1 MEAVPVHVGVMDS
14 GKPGTVVTLQVDR
27 LSAARRLGRAALRG
41 LAVSG
46 VGSVVTL
53 VPLLHACGLFTVLLV
68 GPLVAAFSLRAS
80 VLLGEGEVACP
91 RCPAP
96 VKIPARLAGWPAR
109 VHCGACGAMVELKPA
124 PAEKPA

>member
-14 GKPGTVVTLQVDR
+14 QRPGTVVTLQVDS

-41 LAVSG
+41 LMVSG
-46 VGSVVTL
+46 VGLGVTL
-53 VPLLHACGLFTVLLV
+53 LPLLHACGLFTVLLV

-80 VLLGEGEVACP
+80 VLLAEGEVACP
-91 RCPAP
+91 RCAAP
-96 VKIPARLAGWPAR
+96 VGISAKLAGWPAR
-109 VHCGACGAMVELKPA
+109 VHCGSCGAMVELKPA